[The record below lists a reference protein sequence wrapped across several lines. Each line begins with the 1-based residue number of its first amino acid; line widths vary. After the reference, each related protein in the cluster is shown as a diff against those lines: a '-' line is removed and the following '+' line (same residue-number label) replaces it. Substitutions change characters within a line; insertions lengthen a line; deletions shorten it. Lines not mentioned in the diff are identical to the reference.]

1 MHRRIKGSEY
11 TKIPGGSH
19 ATPAENPD
27 MINFRI
33 DLWLR
38 TYFHEMM
45 EECGPSLDATPAK
58 KPAKKPAEKPARK
71 TAKKPSRKA
80 SKKPAGKRAAA
91 KR

>member
-38 TYFHEMM
+38 TYFHDIM
-45 EECGPSLDATPAK
+45 EECGPGFSAAPAR
-58 KPAKKPAEKPARK
+58 KPARK
-71 TAKKPSRKA
+71 KPARKKAAARAGAKK
-80 SKKPAGKRAAA
+80 AAA
-91 KR
+91 KAR